1 MKKLC
6 AQYLWGVLG
15 LMSFELRAQ
24 DGAAMPEPPLADDAA
39 DAKTSADLA
48 VVSVASND
56 DSAAQDAKRA
66 SESRP
71 AQIDEVIVTATKR
84 AQPARAIPISMSVL
98 EGERLEEL
106 GVRKVKE
113 IFQLVPGV
121 NMQDEIGGMQRKIS
135 MRGAGPDTGT
145 NQTVGAVYGDIP
157 ISDPY
162 GATTIVDPNPWD
174 MSTVEVLKGPQGTL
188 FGATSLAGLIRYV
201 PNAPKLGVWEGK
213 GFYEYT
219 MVDRGGAA
227 PTYGAALN
235 VPIGETFALRASGIL
250 QKTAGVLDSDNP
262 SRTEKDIDTGR
273 SWNGR
278 LMALWQPTDRFTAS
292 AWYTKEE
299 RRSDDINLVTY
310 TDADYTREDAPT
322 ASPSGNGYELSTLDL
337 RYEFDWATLVSLS
350 GYQEKHSFTDIDSSY
365 LLQPLARAGISFL
378 RSTRDVNTQG
388 FMQELRLVSPND
400 GSKLSWIGGIY
411 YSTFKETIQTNL
423 NVDVD
428 GLLSGLPLLPSGLL
442 QALVGSGSIG
452 ASQSGF
458 DPLRA
463 DERAI
468 FGEVNYDFTD
478 RFRLTFGSRFYRTE
492 VKGTLIASGA
502 SSANNGATPGSSED
516 GWSPK
521 VALTYRPTPNIMLY
535 GNVSRGFQFG
545 GFNLPTVSSPSVPLT
560 FESSTLW
567 NYELGARSDWFD
579 RTLRLDV
586 TAFFLDWKNPQIS
599 QITPDNLSTYV
610 DNVGGSHNIGVE
622 GTIRWLT
629 PITGLSIE
637 QTGSYIE
644 ARTTTEFTDSSGNE
658 IAKGT
663 LFPSSPLVQAVT
675 SINYNREFGNWLTQM
690 ALINSFQGKAYT
702 NIAHKVPVGDYSLLS
717 AVLNIGRDD
726 WAGSPTLT
734 FTVNNITNEQK
745 LAAGFG
751 PARGAETPLDSII
764 ANSSYVYTM
773 PRSVAVRLSLSF

>member
-6 AQYLWGVLG
+6 AQYLWSVLG
-15 LMSFELRAQ
+15 LVSFELRAQ
-24 DGAAMPEPPLADDAA
+24 TTAPAPEQGLPDDPATA
-39 DAKTSADLA
+39 SAQSDLA
-48 VVSVASND
+48 VIAVAVNGEG
-56 DSAAQDAKRA
+56 SAPDARRA
-66 SESRP
+66 SESGP
-71 AQIDEVIVTATKR
+71 KQIEEVIVTATKR
-84 AQPARAIPISMSVL
+84 AQPVREIPVSMAVL
-98 EGERLEEL
+98 EGGKLEEL
-106 GVRKVKE
+106 GVRKAKE
-113 IFQLVPGV
+113 IFQLVPGI

-219 MVDRGGAA
+219 TVDRGGAA

-250 QKTAGVLDSDNP
+250 QKTPGVLDSDNP
-262 SRTEKDIDTGR
+262 SRNEKDVDHGR

-278 LMALWQPTDRFTAS
+278 VMALWQLMDRFTAN

-299 RRSDDINLVTY
+299 RRADDINLVTF
-310 TDADYTREDAPT
+310 AEANYTRADAPT
-322 ASPSGNGYELSTLDL
+322 ASPYANGYELSTLDL
-337 RYEFDWATLVSLS
+337 RYDFDWATLVSLS
-350 GYQEKHSFTDIDSSY
+350 GYQEKHSFNDIDSSY

-378 RSTRDVNTQG
+378 RAERNVNTQG
-388 FMQELRLVSPND
+388 FMQELRLVSPDN

-411 YSTFKETIQTNL
+411 YSSFKETIRTDL
-423 NVDVD
+423 NVDVG

-442 QALVGSGSIG
+442 EALVGGGAIT
-452 ASQSGF
+452 ASQSGY
-458 DPLRA
+458 DPLKA
-463 DERAI
+463 DEQAI

-478 RFRLTFGSRFYRTE
+478 AFRLTFGSRFYRTE
-492 VKGTLIASGA
+492 VDGKLAASGA
-502 SSANNGATPGSSED
+502 SAGNNGATPGSSEE

-521 VALTYRPTPNIMLY
+521 VAFTYRPTRDLLFY

-567 NYELGARSDWFD
+567 NYELGVRSDWFD
-579 RTLRLDV
+579 RRLRFDL
-586 TAFFLDWKNPQIS
+586 TSFFLDWKNPQIS
-599 QITPDNLSTYV
+599 QVTPDALSTYV

-629 PITGLSIE
+629 PIAGLSIE
-637 QTGSYIE
+637 QAGSYIE
-644 ARTTTEFTDSSGNE
+644 ARTTTVFTDASGNQ
-658 IAKGT
+658 IDKGT

-675 SINYNREFGNWLTQM
+675 TINYARELGNWLTQM
-690 ALINSFQGKAYT
+690 SLINSFQGKAYS
-702 NIAHKVPVGDYSLLS
+702 NISHSVAVGDYSLLS
-717 AVLNIGRDD
+717 AMFNVSRED
-726 WAGSPTLT
+726 WTGSPMLTL
-734 FTVNNITNEQK
+734 TVNNITNVQK

-751 PARGAETPLDSII
+751 PAPGAATPLDSIV
-764 ANSSYVYTM
+764 ARSSYVYTL
-773 PRSVAVRLSLSF
+773 PRSVAMRLSLSF